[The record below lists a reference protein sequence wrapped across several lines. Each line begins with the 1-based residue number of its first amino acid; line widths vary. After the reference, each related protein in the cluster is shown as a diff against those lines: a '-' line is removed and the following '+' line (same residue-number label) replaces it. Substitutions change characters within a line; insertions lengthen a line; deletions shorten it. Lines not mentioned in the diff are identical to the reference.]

1 MKPFFCA
8 RRMRNKLS
16 LALLLIVA
24 ALAASAARRPRYGGT
39 LAVEFAGAVTS
50 LDPAQPQDSV
60 EDQLAQ
66 DRLLALIADRLVNLD
81 DHGQP
86 QPSLAWDWQ
95 RSGND
100 DFTHWIVTLR
110 PDRKFQDGTPV
121 NYESVVPSLQ
131 RANPGWTLQKSQLLE
146 GQITFDEIYVDT
158 KTPEPDFP

>member
-1 MKPFFCA
+1 MKRSPSRGTSRQDSMKPIFCA
-8 RRMRNKLS
+8 RRMRNTLS

-39 LAVEFAGAVTS
+39 LTVELACRVTS
-50 LDPAQPQDSV
+50 LDPAQPQATV

-66 DRLLALIADRLVNLD
+66 DRLLTLISDRLITLG

-100 DFTHWIVTLR
+100 D
-110 PDRKFQDGTPV
+110 
-121 NYESVVPSLQ
+121 
-131 RANPGWTLQKSQLLE
+131 
-146 GQITFDEIYVDT
+146 
-158 KTPEPDFP
+158 